1 MLPNVKKEIKSPF
14 SQGNSQFKSYNQ
26 DNNKNTQLNEES
38 SLEDKLS
45 KYNSSSTFI
54 KTTYSVIPKSSYLKK
69 QIKNIPL
76 GLNITPFSNY
86 EDQSIP
92 LIDYGESYDLPRCQ
106 NQKCGAFL
114 NPFVEFINGNSQ
126 WKCNICKNINKVL
139 DYYNCLDDE
148 NNENKKNELNT
159 GTYEFMAYKS
169 YWNKDRPPIIASYYF
184 LIDISQISIKS
195 GFTQCVLESIKD
207 FLNNDSFDNYE
218 NVNIK
223 ICIITYEETI
233 NFYPIDINNENNHNI
248 NMLSINEPFNNLFI
262 PTNKDFLLIDLK
274 KYKNRLIQIIENIQ
288 TYISSDNCNTS
299 KEATRFFDAIKI
311 CDFIGEK
318 KGGKILI
325 FSGSNLSKLNL
336 MNNPNDDDSLDDYNT
351 KKYKTTDGGQIGKLG
366 ISISLHGLS
375 VNIFQ
380 ACKTHTNIKT
390 LNQLIINSNGN
401 LFFYRNFSPE
411 LHYKNI
417 YNQIRKI
424 LTNKNVFESGLKLR
438 FSHKFGIKDYVT
450 PVLLYNKEMVFFPN
464 LDSEQ
469 SYSFLLEMNYQN
481 NYESSENYII
491 NDDFTYLQ
499 ATLFYNRGDGN
510 KIIRVYNL
518 KFAVSSNAKDI
529 YNSINP
535 EIFGAMSCQKL
546 IMDIHRSKKLV
557 ESVNNFEK
565 GFYDFFNGYFNNLN
579 IFKKEISEDMKIYIL
594 YVLGIF
600 KNCLFNK
607 NDKGI
612 NNDDDL
618 TNFYLTKMQK
628 IKIEEILCFIYP
640 RIYSLDNLLNL
651 EQEYNYEI
659 PPIIND
665 NIETLINNGNIFLID
680 NGFDLILYF
689 RNELNKNIIYDLFD
703 VNDINEINFETIN
716 EGNIFDYNEK
726 KSELKNRIIDIIDN
740 IRNTKSVFQNLKIIF
755 EGINDEK
762 GKIIN
767 KNLIEDNYCKDFP
780 FSYEKFLDKIIFE

>member
-1 MLPNVKKEIKSPF
+1 MQQNAKKEIKSPF
-14 SQGNSQFKSYNQ
+14 SQGNSQTKSYNE
-26 DNNKNTQLNEES
+26 DYNKNTQLKNE
-38 SLEDKLS
+38 SLTEDKLS
-45 KYNSSSTFI
+45 KYNTSSAFI
-54 KTTYSVIPKSSYLKK
+54 KTTYSTIPKSSYLKK
-69 QIKNIPL
+69 QIKSIPFV
-76 GLNITPFSNY
+76 LNISPFSNY
-86 EDQSIP
+86 EEQSSVP

-139 DYYNCLDDE
+139 DYYNSFE
-148 NNENKKNELNT
+148 EGNIKNELNS

-169 YWNKDRPPIIASYYF
+169 YWNKERPPIFACYYF
-184 LIDISQISIKS
+184 LIDISQISINS

-207 FLNNDSFDNYE
+207 CLNNDSFDNYE

-223 ICIITYEETI
+223 ICIITYDEQI
-233 NFYPIDINNENNHNI
+233 NFYPVDINNENNHNI
-248 NMLSINEPFNNLFI
+248 NMLSINESYNNLFL
-262 PTNKDFLLIDLK
+262 PTNKDFLLIDIK
-274 KYKNRLIQIIENIQ
+274 KYKNKLIQIIENIQ
-288 TYISSDNCNTS
+288 TYISSENCNTS
-299 KEATRFFDAIKI
+299 KEANRFFDAVKI
-311 CDFIGEK
+311 CDLIGEK

-325 FSGSNLSKLNL
+325 FSGTNLSKLKF
-336 MNNPNDDDSLDDYNT
+336 MNNPKDEDTLDDYNI
-351 KKYKTTDGGQIGKLG
+351 KKYKITDGGQIGKLG

-380 ACKTHTNIKT
+380 SCKTHTNIKT

-401 LFFYRNFSPE
+401 LFFYRNFSAE

-424 LTNKNVFESGLKLR
+424 LQNKNVFESGLKLR
-438 FSHKFGIKDYVT
+438 FSHKFGVKDYIT

-464 LDSEQ
+464 LDSDQ
-469 SYSFLLEMNYQN
+469 NYSFILEMNYQN

-499 ATLFYNRGDGN
+499 AALFYNRGDGN
-510 KIIRVYNL
+510 KILRVYNL
-518 KFAVSSNAKDI
+518 RFPVSSNAKDI
-529 YNSINP
+529 YDSINP
-535 EIFGAMSCQKL
+535 EIFGAMTCQKL
-546 IMDIHRSKKLV
+546 IMDMHRSKKLV
-557 ESVNNFEK
+557 ENVNKLEK
-565 GFYDFFNGYFNNLN
+565 NFYDFFNGYFNNLN
-579 IFKKEISEDMKIYIL
+579 IFKKELSEEMKIYSL

-618 TNFYLTKMQK
+618 TNFFLSKMQK

-651 EQEYNYEI
+651 DQDYNYEI

-665 NIETLINNGNIFLID
+665 NIEALINSGNIFLID
-680 NGFDLILYF
+680 NGFYLILYL
-689 RNELNKNIIYDLFD
+689 RNEINKNIIVDLFD

-716 EGNIFDYNEK
+716 EGNIFDYNDK
-726 KSELKNRIIDIIDN
+726 KSQLKNRIIEIIDN
-740 IRNTKSVFQNLKIIF
+740 IRNIKSVFQNLKIIF

-767 KNLIEDNYCKDFP
+767 NNLIEDNYCKDFP
-780 FSYEKFLDKIIFE
+780 FSFQKFLDKIIFE